1 MSWYDLPILYTEQG
15 KQENGNKVEQQI
27 LESALEHLNFIHI
40 LLFKSFL
47 FFLKVI
53 NTFIQQDCIS
63 LIKSD
68 SKEIY
73 NFTKVFYFK

>member
-27 LESALEHLNFIHI
+27 LESALEHLNFIHRRYYY
-40 LLFKSFL
+40 S
-47 FFLKVI
+47 KVI
-53 NTFIQQDCIS
+53 HTFIQQDCIS

-68 SKEIY
+68 SKEMY